1 MCNLHFHFETFLLK
15 LLEINQSDAALP
27 NAFVGNAG
35 IFCRINLI

>member
-1 MCNLHFHFETFLLK
+1 MCNLQLYFETLLMK
-15 LLEINQSDAALP
+15 LLEINQSDAALS